1 MKEIFVNHS
10 LNGNHI
16 DEKIRFIGA
25 CNPFRKNNENDE
37 GLKLTNNDEE
47 EMTYIVNPLPNSLLN
62 YIFYF
67 KSLDENAFEKYI
79 EAIIGIEFPEG
90 EGKDSENSILRN
102 NAIKAIFDSHNY
114 VRKHNGISSVSLWDL
129 QRFKRAY
136 KFFNKYYEY
145 KKEFYLNNDDKN
157 DKSEK
162 LDKWN
167 IKSKVQSFVLSI
179 FIAYY
184 IKIFKSGQNTQYLTE
199 INTYVKNLANNLKI
213 EEWIN
218 DQYFKE
224 DIVEKEEEFLFN
236 EMDIKSLKGI
246 GQNTS
251 LKENIFLMF
260 FSIFSHIPLIVIGK
274 QGCSKSLSIQLII
287 RIMRG
292 EFSESNF

>member
-1 MKEIFVNHS
+1 
-10 LNGNHI
+10 
-16 DEKIRFIGA
+16 
-25 CNPFRKNNENDE
+25 
-37 GLKLTNNDEE
+37 
-47 EMTYIVNPLPNSLLN
+47 MTYIINPLPNSLLN

-90 EGKDSENSILRN
+90 EGKDSENSILRK

-184 IKIFKSGQNTQYLTE
+184 INIFKSGQNTQYLTE

-213 EEWIN
+213 EEWIK
-218 DQYFKE
+218 DQYFKG
-224 DIVEKEEEFLFN
+224 DIVDKEEEFLFN
-236 EMDIKSLKGI
+236 EMDIKSLQGI

-260 FSIFSHIPLIVIGK
+260 FSIYSHIPLIVIGK

>member
-90 EGKDSENSILRN
+90 EGKDSENSILRK

-114 VRKHNGISSVSLWDL
+114 VRKHNGISSVSL
-129 QRFKRAY
+129 
-136 KFFNKYYEY
+136 
-145 KKEFYLNNDDKN
+145 
-157 DKSEK
+157 
-162 LDKWN
+162 
-167 IKSKVQSFVLSI
+167 
-179 FIAYY
+179 
-184 IKIFKSGQNTQYLTE
+184 
-199 INTYVKNLANNLKI
+199 
-213 EEWIN
+213 
-218 DQYFKE
+218 
-224 DIVEKEEEFLFN
+224 
-236 EMDIKSLKGI
+236 
-246 GQNTS
+246 
-251 LKENIFLMF
+251 
-260 FSIFSHIPLIVIGK
+260 
-274 QGCSKSLSIQLII
+274 
-287 RIMRG
+287 
-292 EFSESNF
+292 